1 MSDKNQSDIGTALNY
16 IMRPMLA
23 GFVGQ
28 KLSKHFGADWW
39 RRGVL
44 DVLYDTQ
51 KRFLPDDGTYEKLTD
66 SLDVQLCSILIDIHW
81 NEIFYKNL
89 QRSFFN
95 YFKELQTIRNLW
107 AHEPLHFD
115 DKNTERALDT
125 MILIAEE
132 LDDETAAKLRKL
144 LSERYSRNEDEEII
158 VEKDENFSPTPQ
170 PKFLTP
176 ELLPAWRDVITPHP
190 DVARGEYS
198 QSHWAVNLANVVFKK
213 EGPPEYTEPVE
224 FFSRTFLT
232 DGLKQLL
239 VQVSRRVSNGK
250 GEPVIQL
257 KTSFGGGKT
266 HSLLALY
273 HLLSGRI
280 RADQSWAVR
289 EVLKEAGVATLPK
302 VSTAVFVGTWINPLK
317 TTLWG
322 EITAQLAHAAGKPEL
337 YEIIR
342 RNEDSE
348 TPPGGEDLKE
358 FLNAVGSCLILI
370 DELVPYGRVLNR
382 EASNKLMAFI
392 QQLTEAVGSSS
403 QAALVVSIPQSE
415 AEVGG
420 DLGQKILAELEKIF
434 GRVEFVWTP
443 VSRYEGYEIVR
454 RRLFGQCKEAE
465 REKVCAAFFNMYAA
479 NKNDFPADT
488 RGNDYKSKLLACYPI
503 HPQLFEFFHA
513 KWTNLENFQ
522 KTRGVLRLMSKVIYR
537 LWKREDRS
545 AMIMPC
551 DIPLDAA
558 DVNSEL
564 TKSLLGQNW
573 HAIVDAEI
581 DGEESKARKLDEQ
594 NLRFGNLQASRKIS
608 RSIFMGT
615 APAPKA
621 GDVRGVT
628 EEELHLCTI
637 QPQNV
642 ENIAVFNDALSKLR
656 TNLYYLY
663 STDSRFWF
671 DVTATLRKVADEK
684 REKYSDAEIFDEIKQ
699 RLKTWQGRGEF
710 KAVHVC
716 PKTSADVPDEPTA
729 RLVILSPKDSFDAE
743 NVVHD
748 ILDNRGTSP
757 RQWQNMLLFLAADA
771 EKLSNLKDIVREFK
785 AWSDINTESEILNL
799 TAVQIKEVKKNLE
812 SATKTFAIKLSQA
825 YCRLIYPASDET
837 ANINLPLHDD
847 KIDECTNEENISAA
861 AAKCKYDEL
870 ILPVLGSEGLKRLLD
885 EREFIWDKKDFVNVK
900 RLWEIF
906 AKFYYMP
913 RLVDVNVLFDAIRRA
928 VKNEVFALADD
939 ENFSDLQFGEIN
951 ASVSGEKF
959 LVKASKAQEL
969 IDAEKKFVEPEF
981 KPEPEP
987 ELEPPED
994 TTPKKEPLPTK
1005 FIMDMQLD
1013 NNRYIK
1019 QFSKCVSE
1027 TTDYLMNLPNAQM
1040 EIRFSVTVSV
1050 PEGISEE
1057 TKEIV
1062 EANCHDL
1069 KIRNFYFER

>member
-1 MSDKNQSDIGTALNY
+1 MSEQNHLDIGKALNH
-16 IMRPMLA
+16 ILRPTLA

-44 DVLYDTQ
+44 DKLYDTQ

-81 NEIFYKNL
+81 NEIFYKDL
-89 QRSFFN
+89 PRIFFN
-95 YFKELQTIRNLW
+95 YFKELQMIRNVW
-107 AHEPLHFD
+107 AHEPIHFD

-132 LDDETAAKLRKL
+132 LDDETAAKLREI
-144 LSERYSRNEDEEII
+144 LSERFLREDEEII
-158 VEKDENFSPTPQ
+158 LDEPPEILPQ
-170 PKFLTP
+170 PKFSTP

-239 VQVSRRVSNGK
+239 KQVLRRITNGR

-257 KTSFGGGKT
+257 QTSFGGGKT

-273 HLLSGRI
+273 HLFGGRI
-280 RADQSWAVR
+280 RADQSSAVR
-289 EVLKEAGVATLPK
+289 EVLADAKIATLPK
-302 VSTAVFVGTWINPLK
+302 VSTAVFVGTWTNPLK
-317 TTLWG
+317 STLWG
-322 EITAQLAHAAGKPEL
+322 EIAAQLAGASGKPEL
-337 YEIIR
+337 YEMIR
-342 RNEDSE
+342 RNEEND
-348 TPPGGEDLKE
+348 TPPGGKDLQE
-358 FLNAVGSCLILI
+358 FLKAVGPCLILI
-370 DELVPYGRVLNR
+370 DELVAYGRVQSR
-382 EASNKLMAFI
+382 EASNKLMAFV
-392 QQLTEAVGSSS
+392 QQLTEAVGESP

-420 DLGQKILAELEKIF
+420 NLGQKILAELAKIF

-443 VSRYEGYEIVR
+443 VSRNEGYEIVR
-454 RRLFGQCKEAE
+454 RRLFGQCNEAG

-479 NKNDFPADT
+479 NKNDFPVDT
-488 RGNDYKSKLLACYPI
+488 RGNDYKTKLLACYPI
-503 HPQLFEFFHA
+503 HPKLFDFFHD
-513 KWTNLENFQ
+513 KWTSLENFQ

-537 LWKREDRS
+537 LWKRGDRS

-558 DVNSEL
+558 DVNAEL

-573 HAIVDAEI
+573 HAIVDSEI
-581 DGEESKARKLDEQ
+581 DGDSSKARKLDEQ
-594 NLRFGNLQASRKIS
+594 NLRFGNLLAARKIS

-615 APAPKA
+615 APTQKE
-621 GDVRGVT
+621 GDVRGLT
-628 EEELHLCTI
+628 EEEIHLCTI

-642 ENIAVFNDALSKLR
+642 ESIAVFNDALAKLR

-663 STDSRFWF
+663 SSISRFWF
-671 DVTATLRKVADEK
+671 DVEPTLRRTVDEK
-684 REKYSDAEIFDEIKQ
+684 REKYSDDEIFTEIEA
-699 RLKTWQGRGEF
+699 RLKTWRGHRDF
-710 KAVHVC
+710 KAVYPC

-729 RLVILSPKDSFDAE
+729 RLVILSPKNSFDATST
-743 NVVHD
+743 VRD
-748 ILDNRGTSP
+748 ILDNRGAIP
-757 RQWQNMLLFLAADA
+757 REWQNMLLFLAADA
-771 EKLSNLKDIVREFK
+771 EKLGDLKEVVREFK
-785 AWSDINTESEILNL
+785 AWSDVKAEARSLNI
-799 TAVQIKEVKKNLE
+799 TPAQEDEVNKNIKSIE
-812 SATKTFAIKLSQA
+812 KTFAIKISQA
-825 YCRLIYPASDET
+825 YSRLIYPESDKD
-837 ANINLPLHDD
+837 AKINLPLRDV
-847 KIDECTNEENISAA
+847 KIDECTNEENI
-861 AAKCKYDEL
+861 AKAEEKSKYDEL
-870 ILPVLGSEGLKRLLD
+870 ILSALGGEGLKRTLD
-885 EREFIWDKKDFVNVK
+885 EREFIWSDKDFINVN
-900 RLWEIF
+900 RLWEYF

-913 RLVDVNVLFDAIRRA
+913 RLVDKNVLFDAIRRA

-939 ENFSDLQFGEIN
+939 ENFSDLQFGEVN

-959 LVKASKAQEL
+959 LVKASKAQER
-969 IDAEKKFVEPEF
+969 IDAEKKFVEPKFE
-981 KPEPEP
+981 PEPEP
-987 ELEPPED
+987 EREPPED
-994 TTPKKEPLPTK
+994 TPPKEEPLPTK
-1005 FIMDMQLD
+1005 FFMDMQLD

-1050 PEGISEE
+1050 PEGIPTE
-1057 TKEIV
+1057 TREII

>member
-1 MSDKNQSDIGTALNY
+1 MSDKNHSDIGKALNH
-16 IMRPMLA
+16 ILRPTLA

-44 DVLYDTQ
+44 DKLYDTQ

-81 NEIFYKNL
+81 NEIFYKDL
-89 QRSFFN
+89 PRIFFN
-95 YFKELQTIRNLW
+95 YFKELQTIRNVW
-107 AHEPLHFD
+107 AHEPMHFD

-125 MILIAEE
+125 MILIAEQ
-132 LDDETAAKLRKL
+132 LDDETAANLRKL
-144 LSERYSRNEDEEII
+144 LSERFSRNEDEEIP
-158 VEKDENFSPTPQ
+158 VAEDEKFSPPPQ
-170 PKFLTP
+170 PTTP

-190 DVARGEYS
+190 DVANGEFS
-198 QSHWAVNLANVVFKK
+198 QSDWAVNLANVVFKN

-239 VQVSRRVSNGK
+239 VQILRRVSNGK
-250 GEPVIQL
+250 GEHVIQL

-273 HLLSGRI
+273 HLLNGRI

-289 EVLKEAGVATLPK
+289 EVLAEAKVATLPK

-337 YEIIR
+337 YEMIR
-342 RNEDSE
+342 RNEESD

-358 FLNAVGSCLILI
+358 FLNAVGPCLILI
-370 DELVPYGRVLNR
+370 DELVAYGRVLSR
-382 EASNKLMAFI
+382 EAHNKLMAFL
-392 QQLTEAVGSSS
+392 QQLTEAVNSSS
-403 QAALVVSIPQSE
+403 RAALVVSIPQSE

-479 NKNDFPADT
+479 NKNDFPTDT
-488 RGNDYKSKLLACYPI
+488 RGNDYKSKLLTCYPI
-503 HPQLFEFFHA
+503 HPQLFEFFHS
-513 KWTNLENFQ
+513 KWTSLENFQ

-558 DVNSEL
+558 DVNAEL

-573 HAIVDAEI
+573 HAIVDSEI
-581 DGEESKARKLDEQ
+581 DGEDSKARKLDEQ
-594 NLRFGNLQASRKIS
+594 NLRFGNLQAARKIS

-684 REKYSDAEIFDEIKQ
+684 REKYSDAEIFAEMEQ
-699 RLKTWQGRGEF
+699 RLKTWQGRGDF

-729 RLVILSPKDSFDAE
+729 RLVILSPKDSFDAAT
-743 NVVHD
+743 VAKD
-748 ILDNRGTSP
+748 FLDNRGTAK
-757 RQWQNMLLFLAADA
+757 RDNQNMLLFLAADA
-771 EKLSNLKDIVREFK
+771 EKLGNLKDVVREFK
-785 AWSDINTESEILNL
+785 AWTDINAEKEILNL
-799 TAVQIKEVKKNLE
+799 TFVQRNEVKKNLE
-812 SATKTFAIKLSQA
+812 SVTKTFAIKLSQA
-825 YCRLIYPASDET
+825 YCRLIYPESDKT
-837 ANINLPLHDD
+837 ANLNLPLHDE
-847 KIDECTNEENISAA
+847 KIDECTNEENISVA

-870 ILPVLGSEGLKRLLD
+870 ILPVLGGEGLKRLLD
-885 EREFIWDKKDFVNVK
+885 EREFIWREKDFVNVK
-900 RLWEIF
+900 RLWEDF

-913 RLVDVNVLFDAIRRA
+913 RLVDANVLFDAIRRA
-928 VKNEVFALADD
+928 VKSEVFALVDD
-939 ENFSDLQFGEIN
+939 ENFSNLQFGELN

-959 LVKASKAQEL
+959 LVKASKAQEI
-969 IDAEKKFVEPEF
+969 IDAEKKD
-981 KPEPEP
+981 EPEP
-987 ELEPPED
+987 ELEPEPETETVEPPED
-994 TTPKKEPLPTK
+994 TTPEEEPLPTK

-1013 NNRYIK
+1013 NNRYST
-1019 QFSKCVSE
+1019 QFKKCVDE
-1027 TTDYLMNLPNAQM
+1027 TAIFLLNLLDAQM

-1050 PEGISEE
+1050 PEGIPEE

-1062 EANCHDL
+1062 EANCHKL
-1069 KIRNFYFER
+1069 KIRHFYFES